1 MKYFIVKTKCGHV
14 GKWNCIWIDFAVAA
28 ESAAEAAAKVKTYK
42 RVKRNHKNAI
52 ARVLEVSFEEFM
64 LQKSNNSI
72 DPYLHCKN
80 IQEQRLIENIN
91 ERMQPDTWNIE
102 RCFTKRAKKRNKEYI
117 IKKNRIAEREWA
129 KQIREY
135 EENAA

>member
-1 MKYFIVKTKCGHV
+1 MKYFIVKTKCGYV
-14 GKWNCIWIDFAVAA
+14 GKWNCIWIDFAVTAD
-28 ESAAEAAAKVKTYK
+28 SAAEAAAKVKTYK
-42 RVKRNHKNAI
+42 RVKRHHKNVVALVKEVTFKGYMCQRAI
-52 ARVLEVSFEEFM
+52 
-64 LQKSNNSI
+64 NDC

-102 RCFTKRAKKRNKEYI
+102 RCSTKRAKKRNKEYI
-117 IKKNRIAEREWA
+117 LKKNRIAEREWA

-135 EENAA
+135 EEDAA